1 MKYKFAVLYALVLSC
16 ILSVSEAKAQDVLTL
31 EDAVKIALEKNFDI
45 KLVANDLEIN
55 VNNVNRANAGM
66 LPSVTGNLTQSNT
79 IENSFQNREN
89 GTVVERNWAKGS
101 NLNYGVSLN
110 WTVFDGFGMF
120 ARYDQ
125 LKELQKLGEANLQ
138 QTVLGRVGD
147 VISTYYNLVQQ
158 QQQLQALDTTM
169 NISRLRVQTAQN
181 RFEIGKAA
189 RLEVLNAQV
198 DFNTDTTSMLRQ
210 QELYLNTQTLLN
222 ELLGRDVNLRFRVV
236 DGITIDEQLAI
247 ADLSAK
253 ALQQNP
259 SLQAAVINKRVA
271 ELDLKQVKAN
281 RMPTL
286 SVNTGYNFR
295 RAESALGFSTLSTN
309 DGLNYGV
316 SASVNVFNGF
326 LQRRNEQ
333 NAAISIKSAELDYER
348 LTQNLN
354 AQLAIAHQTYLT
366 SLSLVKLEEKNQQ
379 IAKQNLEITLE
390 KYRLGSIAPI
400 EFRDAQQNFVNATVR
415 FSTAQYQ
422 AKLAEVSLKEI
433 AGVLNF

>member
-1 MKYKFAVLYALVLSC
+1 MKYQIAVLYALALS
-16 ILSVSEAKAQDVLTL
+16 LFFSVGEAKAQDILTL
-31 EDAVKIALEKNFDI
+31 EDAVKIALERNYDI
-45 KLVANDLEIN
+45 KLVANNLQIDR
-55 VNNVNRANAGM
+55 NNANRANAGM
-66 LPSVTGNLTQSNT
+66 LPAVTGNLTQNNT
-79 IENSFQNREN
+79 IENNYQRREN
-89 GTVVERNWAKGS
+89 GTEVERNWAKGS
-101 NLNYGVSLN
+101 SLNYGVGLT

-125 LKELQKLGEANLQ
+125 LKELQKLGEANFQ
-138 QTVLGRVGD
+138 QTILSRVGD
-147 VISTYYNLVQQ
+147 VVSTYYDLVQQ

-169 NISRLRVQTAQN
+169 AISRLRVQTAQS

-222 ELLGRDVNLRFRVV
+222 ELLGRDVNVRFRVV
-236 DGITIDEQLAI
+236 DGITIDNQLALPELTTL
-247 ADLSAK
+247 AM
-253 ALQQNP
+253 QQNP
-259 SLQAAVINKRVA
+259 TLQAAIINKRVA

-281 RMPTL
+281 RMPR
-286 SVNTGYNFR
+286 VNLNSGYNFR
-295 RAESALGFSTLSTN
+295 RTESALGFAPLSTN

-316 SASVNVFNGF
+316 SASLNVFNG
-326 LQRRNEQ
+326 LQQRRNEQ

-348 LTQNLN
+348 ITQNLN

-366 SLSLVKLEEKNQQ
+366 SLSLVKLEERNQQ

-390 KYRLGSIAPI
+390 KFRLGSIAPI
-400 EFRDAQQNFVNATVR
+400 EFRDAQQNYVNATVR
-415 FSTAQYQ
+415 YSSAQYQ

-433 AGVLNF
+433 AGNLNI

>member
-1 MKYKFAVLYALVLSC
+1 MKYQIAVLYALALSL
-16 ILSVSEAKAQDVLTL
+16 IFSVGEAKAQDILTL
-31 EDAVKIALEKNFDI
+31 EDAVKIALEKNYDI

-55 VNNVNRANAGM
+55 KNNVNRANAGM
-66 LPSVTGNLTQSNT
+66 LPAVTGNLTQNNT
-79 IENSFQNREN
+79 IENSSQTREN
-89 GTVVERNWAKGS
+89 GTEVERNWAKGS
-101 NLNYGVSLN
+101 SLNYGVGLS

-138 QTVLGRVGD
+138 QTILARVGD

-169 NISRLRVQTAQN
+169 AISRLRVQTAQN

-236 DGITIDEQLAI
+236 DGITIDEQLALS
-247 ADLSAK
+247 DLAAK

-281 RMPTL
+281 RMPRL

-295 RAESALGFSTLSTN
+295 RNESALGFTTLSTN

-333 NAAISIKSAELDYER
+333 NAAISIKSAELDHER

-354 AQLAIAHQTYLT
+354 AQLATAHQTYLT

-400 EFRDAQQNFVNATVR
+400 EFREAQLNYVNATVR
-415 FSTAQYQ
+415 YSNAQYQ

-433 AGVLNF
+433 AGTLNI